1 MAENIYAG
9 MVEFEMNEVKLK
21 IDTIIVNI
29 LGENGIYLSSISD
42 ISLLELGID
51 SILFITLVIE
61 IEEEF
66 GINIPDE
73 YMNLEDLSSLDKICK
88 IVIEQMN

>member
-1 MAENIYAG
+1 
-9 MVEFEMNEVKLK
+9 MVEFEMNEVKFK
-21 IDTIIVNI
+21 IDTVIVNI

>member
-1 MAENIYAG
+1 
-9 MVEFEMNEVKLK
+9 MNEVKFK
-21 IDTIIVNI
+21 IDTVIVNI

-73 YMNLEDLSSLDKICK
+73 HMNLEDLSSLDKICK

>member
-1 MAENIYAG
+1 
-9 MVEFEMNEVKLK
+9 MVEFEMNEVKFK
-21 IDTIIVNI
+21 IDTVIVNI

-73 YMNLEDLSSLDKICK
+73 HMNLEDLSSLDKICK